1 MKNLNLF
8 FILFSGLIS
17 FSASAETS
25 WTDGFTL
32 RAGLSFTMVEM
43 RTDKFIDNTEST
55 PEDPEDEVRTF
66 GLGGVTSVHYRFEN
80 WELGV
85 ASDVLF
91 GLFKDTTFLY
101 NGSSIR
107 GKGNFRLISVGP
119 QVKYFTQYTLLNYAT
134 FYVGMGPSWSF
145 QTFVFRNPTTTGS
158 ANGRNRVGFE
168 NVGGGL
174 FIGLE
179 QIQSSKTDH
188 PMFLEVA
195 YNYMHSY
202 KVSVLDAS
210 RSADVITLSEGDS
223 NDFSAHY
230 IIFRFG
236 ATLF

>member
-1 MKNLNLF
+1 MKNLNLIL
-8 FILFSGLIS
+8 ILFLALMS
-17 FSASAETS
+17 FKSHAETS
-25 WTDGFTL
+25 WTDNFTL

-43 RTDKFIDNTEST
+43 RTDKFIDNSESE
-55 PEDPEDEVRTF
+55 PDDPDDEARTF
-66 GLGGVTSVHYRFEN
+66 GFGGVTSVHYRLGD

-91 GLFKDTTFLY
+91 GVIRDATFVY
-101 NGSSIR
+101 KGSSIR
-107 GKGNFRLISVGP
+107 GEGSFRLVSVGP
-119 QVKYFTQYTLLNYAT
+119 QVKYFTKYTLFNYAT
-134 FYVGMGPSWSF
+134 FYVGAGPSWSF
-145 QTFVFRNPTTTGS
+145 QTFVFSDATTTGS
-158 ANGRNRVGFE
+158 FNGRNRVGFE

-179 QIQSSKTDH
+179 QIQPFKTDH

-202 KVSVLDAS
+202 KVSILDAS

-230 IIFRFG
+230 IVVRFG